1 MVRSVSKRDVM
12 ARPSTA
18 LSTDTERSTASHS
31 DDQAALKLAARKQA
45 SSVANS
51 CFEAEENEG
60 LANEHEP
67 WMERFKSEDECG
79 FLLPPRP
86 AQPLSPP
93 WPSPFHSRGL
103 LHAV

>member
-1 MVRSVSKRDVM
+1 M

-18 LSTDTERSTASHS
+18 LSTDTEKSTASHS
-31 DDQAALKLAARKQA
+31 DDQAALKLADRKQA
-45 SSVANS
+45 VSVADS
-51 CFEAEENEG
+51 CFEAEENER

-86 AQPLSPP
+86 SPA
-93 WPSPFHSRGL
+93 PSTRVACYMRSIFSTKTAITIMHPSGR
-103 LHAV
+103 